1 MATVLIDTSV
11 IIGLARKEPAAL
23 DALARLEGH
32 EPVICDLVLA
42 EVVAGAR
49 NRKEGEHWFAHLS
62 SNYHVLPFTIEVSS
76 HFREL
81 TKGAWRHRG
90 AHISDHL
97 IAATAMAHDC
107 ALLTLNRKDF
117 EPIKGLKLV

>member
-23 DALARLEGH
+23 DALTRLEGH
-32 EPVICDLVLA
+32 EPVICDVVLA
-42 EVVAGAR
+42 EVVSGAR
-49 NRKEGEHWFAHLS
+49 NRKEGDHWFVHLS
-62 SNYHVLPFTIEVSS
+62 SNYHVLPFTLDVSV

-81 TKGAWRHRG
+81 TKGAWKHRG

-97 IAATAMAHDC
+97 IAATALAHHC

-117 EPIKGLKLV
+117 EPIKGLVLA

>member
-23 DALARLEGH
+23 DALTRLEGH
-32 EPVICDLVLA
+32 EPVICDVVLA
-42 EVVAGAR
+42 EVVSGAR
-49 NRKEGEHWFAHLS
+49 NRKEGDHWFVHLS
-62 SNYHVLPFTIEVSS
+62 SNYHVLPFTLDVSV

-81 TKGAWRHRG
+81 TKGAWKHRG

-97 IAATAMAHDC
+97 IAATALAHNC
-107 ALLTLNRKDF
+107 SLLTLNRKDF
-117 EPIKGLKLV
+117 EPIKGLVLA